1 LFTNYLP
8 VIAPD
13 VTISKAS
20 PSLAT
25 ILRGIVDDPRFKRV
39 GELDERLR
47 KSKEGTAFAGW
58 DIERTYSKDE
68 LARAE
73 LFLVDVRFRHLAA
86 EEFGTHYKE
95 FEQCQHEV
103 DSLEYVGGTEFRIM
117 RQKVPCSIRAK
128 QIGVLRF
135 PYRKLGSTRDIFRL
149 WGGELVVSDRFVNLV
164 QEHRFT
170 GTKFSPTCDTAGPG
184 RSGSAKRGICAA
196 LRQIEAAERNHG
208 HALWSESV

>member
-1 LFTNYLP
+1 
-8 VIAPD
+8 
-13 VTISKAS
+13 
-20 PSLAT
+20 
-25 ILRGIVDDPRFKRV
+25 
-39 GELDERLR
+39 
-47 KSKEGTAFAGW
+47 
-58 DIERTYSKDE
+58 
-68 LARAE
+68 
-73 LFLVDVRFRHLAA
+73 
-86 EEFGTHYKE
+86 
-95 FEQCQHEV
+95 
-103 DSLEYVGGTEFRIM
+103 M

-170 GTKFSPTCDTAGPG
+170 GAKFSPTCDTAGPG

>member
-1 LFTNYLP
+1 MRETYEIRLFTNYLP

-86 EEFGTHYKE
+86 EEFGHRPT
-95 FEQCQHEV
+95 
-103 DSLEYVGGTEFRIM
+103 VGREIEKQFR
-117 RQKVPCSIRAK
+117 
-128 QIGVLRF
+128 
-135 PYRKLGSTRDIFRL
+135 RKLIETVPAI
-149 WGGELVVSDRFVNLV
+149 VI
-164 QEHRFT
+164 
-170 GTKFSPTCDTAGPG
+170 G
-184 RSGSAKRGICAA
+184 RKNMNYTAA
-196 LRQIEAAERNHG
+196 LFAERG
-208 HALWSESV
+208 DIA